1 MFEKK
6 KINENLI
13 DLKKNLENQKN
24 WDDFEKTNKNLKKLN
39 YLSNFLKSI
48 DEIQKSYEDTIELIK
63 ITDEKAIKK
72 YNPDYM
78 LVLPWHFKNFIL
90 QKEKKYL
97 NNGGKMIFPLPDIE
111 IV

>member
-1 MFEKK
+1 MILQYCNINKK
-6 KINENLI
+6 
-13 DLKKNLENQKN
+13 DLRFIADVNTYKKNKY
-24 WDDFEKTNKNLKKLN
+24 TPG
-39 YLSNFLKSI
+39 SM
-48 DEIQKSYEDTIELIK
+48 IK

-90 QKEKKYL
+90 QRKKYL

>member
-24 WDDFEKTNKNLKKLN
+24 WDDFEKTNKDLKKLN

-48 DEIQKSYEDTIELIK
+48 DEIQKSY
-63 ITDEKAIKK
+63 
-72 YNPDYM
+72 
-78 LVLPWHFKNFIL
+78 
-90 QKEKKYL
+90 
-97 NNGGKMIFPLPDIE
+97 
-111 IV
+111 